1 VVADGTWSI
10 DAARSR
16 IAFVASHVFG
26 FGRVTGSF
34 SDFSGEITTL
44 AGAIASAHVT
54 IGADSIST
62 GNDRRDADL
71 RSPAFLDVESHA
83 KISYVTSE
91 LQHEG
96 DGRYRIV
103 GTLTARGTS
112 AEVPLNAKLVDASGG
127 VLRARA
133 LATFNR
139 RALGITPGARGL
151 VVGRLVGVEIEVLA
165 ARGE

>member
-1 VVADGTWSI
+1 VIADGTWSI

-16 IAFVASHVFG
+16 IGFVASHVFG
-26 FGRVTGSF
+26 LGRVTGSF
-34 SDFSGEITTL
+34 SDFSGQITTL
-44 AGAIASAHVT
+44 AGAIASAQVT
-54 IGADSIST
+54 IGTDSIST
-62 GNDRRDADL
+62 GNDRRDTDL

-83 KISYVTSE
+83 EISYATTEVE
-91 LQHEG
+91 HEG

-112 AEVPLNAKLVDASGG
+112 AEVPLNAKLVDASDGA
-127 VLRARA
+127 LRARA

-139 RALGITPGARGL
+139 RALGITPGARSL